1 MPYPIQTQVFTVF
14 LGTQEGIHSVA
25 LPSIYSSSGSR
36 NLWID
41 KLGRAKKISGYA
53 KQNSSA
59 VTTKTGGSATMLRGL
74 RAYRK
79 TNSNGTI
86 TRQVLG
92 VFDDGTNEYELRY
105 STDDGVVWEFI
116 DDLGGGSVGA
126 IPDFAQV
133 GNTLFFAD
141 GVVAPRAW
149 DGDALSTARPTT
161 QSPTPTGVINTASGQ
176 LNGSYTW
183 KLVSM
188 NSSEERS
195 AGSATSNVIQVQNEK
210 ADLSWTADTNTT
222 SVSSIL
228 RVSTTATVT
237 TGSSHGYSTGDLI
250 TIAGADQSDY
260 NGTFSVTYDGATTF
274 TYTVSGSPTTPATGT
289 ITATDI
295 TGYELYRTTGTGTTF
310 YFMTFIDGWATASYT
325 DNASDLDILSNRA
338 LEEHGDAPPTGSYL
352 CEPHKQRLWWGR
364 TNTYPRRVQWS
375 DPGQPDQVGANNY
388 LDFTDQSSVGDLLTA
403 LIGDFEGALVAF
415 LERSIWTVSG
425 TGEII
430 ADIMDWDNAKS
441 NAVTG
446 AVSQASV
453 VRIPAGSTYTDSSG
467 GQVTTSRV
475 VLAYFTPMGDIRV
488 FDGNNDTIIS
498 TPVKETL
505 KTFLYAQRA
514 KIHAVHDIE
523 NGHVVWFWP
532 GPTPV
537 GENAEC
543 TQAVVWNYRW
553 GVWYVW
559 PTMPISAAT
568 IVDTS
573 SDTQV
578 IIAGEAQL
586 GKGGFAYK
594 FFSGDSFD
602 GDDIASRWITKV
614 IYGGGEGQDSLMA
627 FLKRWRWLDIIAE
640 AETDVTLTVEWMSGS
655 SSDDAVSRG
664 AASRSLVAVGL
675 QLITTADPDADPPT
689 DSSGIETSE
698 NSNIVVPYESVQK
711 IINLEGTNGDYV
723 QDVGCRIRI
732 SDDSTNGSW
741 SLEGMTL
748 GYQVLPGATRRLQG

>member
-41 KLGRAKKISGYA
+41 KLGRAKKVLGYA
-53 KQNSSA
+53 KQNASA
-59 VTTKTGGSATMLRGL
+59 VTTNTGGSATMLRGL
-74 RAYRK
+74 RAYRQ
-79 TNSNGTI
+79 TGASF
-86 TRQVLG
+86 TRQLVG
-92 VFDDGTNEYELRY
+92 VFDDGTNEYELWY
-105 STDDGVVWEFI
+105 STDDGVNWTFI
-116 DDLGGGSVGA
+116 ADLGSGSVGS

-133 GNTLFFAD
+133 DNTLFFAN

-149 DGDALSTARPTT
+149 DGSSLSTAGPAS
-161 QSPTPTGVINTASGQ
+161 QSPTPTAAVNTDSGQ

-183 KLVSM
+183 KLVSIDG
-188 NSSEERS
+188 SETRT
-195 AGSATSNVIQVQNEK
+195 AGSSTSNVIQLQDEQSN
-210 ADLSWTADTNTT
+210 LSWSAD
-222 SVSSIL
+222 
-228 RVSTTATVT
+228 
-237 TGSSHGYSTGDLI
+237 
-250 TIAGADQSDY
+250 SD
-260 NGTFSVTYDGATTF
+260 
-274 TYTVSGSPTTPATGT
+274 
-289 ITATDI
+289 TDI
-295 TGYELYRTTGTGTTF
+295 TGYELYRTTGTGTNF
-310 YFMTFIDGWATASYT
+310 YFVTFIDGRTTVAYT
-325 DNASDLDILSNRA
+325 DNASDLDILANRL

-364 TNTYPRRVQWS
+364 TNTYPRRIQWS
-375 DPGQPDQVGANNY
+375 APGQPDQVGTNNY

-403 LIGDFEGALVAF
+403 LHGDFEGMLVAF
-415 LERSIWTVSG
+415 QERSIWTVSG
-425 TGEII
+425 TGQIVS
-430 ADIMDWDNAKS
+430 DIMDWVRTKS

-446 AVSQASV
+446 TVSQASV
-453 VRIPAGSTYTDSSG
+453 VRIPAGSVYTDSSG
-467 GQVTTSRV
+467 GQVTTNRV

-505 KTFLYAQRA
+505 KTFLYAQRT

-532 GPTPV
+532 GPTPA

-568 IVDTS
+568 SVDTS

-578 IIAGEAQL
+578 LIAGEAQT

-602 GDDIASRWITKV
+602 GDDIAARWITKV
-614 IYGGGEGQDSLMA
+614 LYGTDGQTNLMA
-627 FLKRWRWLDIIAE
+627 YIKRWRWLDIIAE
-640 AETDVTLTVEWMSGS
+640 AETDVTLTVEWMSGN

-664 AASRSLVAVGL
+664 ASSKSLNPIGL
-675 QLITTADPDADPPT
+675 QLITADGT
-689 DSSGIETSE
+689 GIETSE
-698 NSNIVVPYESVQK
+698 SSNITLPFQSVQE
-711 IINLEGTNGDYV
+711 IINLEGTNGDYI

-741 SLEGMTL
+741 SLE
-748 GYQVLPGATRRLQG
+748 